1 MPENKSTIV
10 REFSEKLNK
19 TLNYEEM
26 KNFTIE
32 EYKKLVLEL
41 FDYLNISR
49 EKGIKMED
57 VIPII
62 DKIYYKQSDFFDDV
76 LFERR
81 FTAITEDFV
90 GFGSDP
96 MFWNVDYLTYIQK
109 WDKGFESRWYIDE
122 NYTGL

>member
-1 MPENKSTIV
+1 MAKSKNTIV
-10 REFSEKLNK
+10 QNFSKRLNK
-19 TLNYEEM
+19 TLDYDVM

-32 EYKKLVLEL
+32 DYKKMVLEL
-41 FDYLNISR
+41 FEYLNTIR
-49 EKGIKMED
+49 EQGVKKED
-57 VIPII
+57 IVPIV
-62 DKIYYKQSDFFDDV
+62 DKIYYNQSDFFDDV

-81 FTAITEDFV
+81 FTAITDDFV

-122 NYTGL
+122 NYTG